1 MCSPSIGTMV
11 LPRLIDS
18 RERDAVVEAKLEGS
32 DEERREVFRRNLVEL
47 MRRRK
52 ISLKELIQRTNIS
65 RHVVNRWVRV
75 GAGKPQWDHLTRLA
89 EVLFLSDPRDL
100 LDPNLFTKN
109 AEVIPP
115 KNRSVDR
122 HTNPLVEIVSQS
134 RPDLFRPFT
143 DDDWNEIYSLHG
155 TGGPL
160 TEEGTIQAAEHIN
173 AKRAL
178 RQKFEALLETE
189 HFAPLSAIIE
199 VMYRDCQI
207 PR

>member
-1 MCSPSIGTMV
+1 MELKT
-11 LPRLIDS
+11 
-18 RERDAVVEAKLEGS
+18 EGG
-32 DEERREVFRRNLVEL
+32 DEERREVFRRNLLEL
-47 MRRRK
+47 MRRHK

-65 RHVVNRWVRV
+65 RHVVNRWVRI
-75 GAGKPQWDHLTRLA
+75 GAGKPQWDHLVRLA
-89 EVLFLSDPRDL
+89 EVLFLSDPLDL
-100 LDPNLFTKN
+100 LDPNLFAKN

-115 KNRSVDR
+115 KHRSVDR
-122 HTNPLVEIVSQS
+122 QTNPFVEIVAQS

-143 DDDWNEIYSLHG
+143 ADDWNEIYSLHG

-189 HFAPLSAIIE
+189 HFVPLAAIIE
-199 VMYRDCQI
+199 VMYRDCQV